1 MNHAEPRAT
10 PALLWLR
17 ASLLAAVIVVT
28 STLAHVSADGLVP
41 GPLGLALLLALTTL
55 VSARFLTRRA
65 SPLRLVVLLT
75 GGQAAI
81 HGVLTLVSGHR
92 DAGGHV
98 AAVPMS
104 ARATPAFDR
113 VERSGSFFDQ
123 MDAAAP
129 LGHGAGQG
137 AGNDLA
143 GALPAAGLGHLVEHV
158 ATQSP
163 WMLLAHLAAVVGLGL
178 WLAVG
183 EHALW
188 TVLALSTARL
198 AGHVVHGL
206 RVLLGGCGGLH
217 LERVRRAPSLASTGR
232 CAVPLSHLLHHV
244 VAHRGPPALLAA

>member
-1 MNHAEPRAT
+1 MNHVEPRAT

-17 ASLLAAVIVVT
+17 ASLLATVVVVT

-65 SPLRLVVLLT
+65 STSRIVALLA
-75 GGQAAI
+75 GGQVVI

-92 DAGGHV
+92 DPGGH
-98 AAVPMS
+98 AAAAPLT
-104 ARATPAFDR
+104 ARETPVFDR
-113 VERSGSFFDQ
+113 GVRSGSFFDQ

-129 LGHGAGQG
+129 VGHEAGQ
-137 AGNDLA
+137 DLA
-143 GALPAAGLGHLVEHV
+143 VGAVPTAGLGHLVEHL
-158 ATQSP
+158 AAQSP
-163 WMLLAHLAAVVGLGL
+163 WMLLAHLAAVVALGL

-206 RVLLGGCGGLH
+206 RVLLGGCAGLH
-217 LERVRRAPSLASTGR
+217 LERVRRTPSLASTGR
-232 CAVPLSHLLHHV
+232 CAVPLPHLLHHV